1 MKQSGNHHL
10 FHCHTRKEAYF
21 SLISIPP
28 FQIFPCSSLAHVV
41 KKKDKLMSQLFLVI
55 ITHSW
60 EKQLSNKPPLYTI
73 NELSIVRLKKKKN
86 CILAYVLNFL
96 RGALCSNSLWLK
108 SNLGSMPPSL
118 TNELMAIK
126 VKKLNLKE

>member
-41 KKKDKLMSQLFLVI
+41 KKNDKLMLQLFLVI

-73 NELSIVRLKKKKN
+73 NELSIVRLKKKLYIGICAK
-86 CILAYVLNFL
+86 FP
-96 RGALCSNSLWLK
+96 RGPLCSNSWWLK
-108 SNLGSMPPSL
+108 ANLSSMPPNL